1 MLTSSIVIIHF
12 LTNLITMTRKF
23 IALIVTA
30 CLNAAFVNNI
40 EVLTSSD
47 SDIYIY
53 GKVYT
58 DDDEVYEGQI
68 RWGKEEAFWFDHFN
82 SSKPE
87 NENLDYLS
95 KKELRSLNDGH
106 NVSEIKSLFNWD
118 VSWGNDHTHSFSC
131 EFGNIKAIEIGRRDR
146 IEVELKNGDK
156 LELEGGSNDIGTY
169 VQVTD
174 NNIGHIKV
182 DWDRIER
189 VEFMQAPAGYESHYG
204 APLYGTVEVESGEEF
219 TGYVQWDH
227 DERLANDELNGK
239 NRDGEIDL
247 EFGKIKSIERGIR
260 SANVT
265 TLSGRTLK
273 LKGTNDVND
282 GNRGIIVNIPGLGR
296 VDIPWDEF
304 EKVTF
309 SDPKMGVINYADY
322 DAARDIQG
330 SVKTE
335 DGETLSGR
343 IVYDLDEAY
352 QFEILNGK
360 KDDIEYFIPFQLIKS
375 IDPTSRRRTLV
386 TLKSGK
392 EIKLEDSVDVN
403 DDHDGILVFDSG
415 DEPKY
420 IPWYDIEKI
429 SF

>member
-1 MLTSSIVIIHF
+1 
-12 LTNLITMTRKF
+12 MTRKF
-23 IALIVTA
+23 IALLVTVII
-30 CLNAAFVNNI
+30 NTAFFEELDI
-40 EVLTSSD
+40 LPSSD

-58 DDDEVYEGQI
+58 DDDQEYEGQI

-95 KKELRSLNDGH
+95 K
-106 NVSEIKSLFNWD
+106 SEIRNLDDRYHEKSIKSLFNWD

-131 EFGNIKAIEIGRRDR
+131 EFGNIEAIDIGRKGR
-146 IEVELKNGDK
+146 IELTLKNGNK
-156 LELEGGSNDIGTY
+156 LKLKGGSNDIGTD

-174 NNIGHIKV
+174 SSIGHIKV

-189 VEFMQAPAGYESHYG
+189 VEFMNAPASFESYYG
-204 APLYGTVEVESGEEF
+204 QPLYGTVEAESGETF

-227 DERLANDELNGK
+227 DERLAQDELNGK

-247 EFGKIKSIERGIR
+247 EFGNIKNIERSVRGAI
-260 SANVT
+260 VT
-265 TLSGRTLK
+265 TLSGRSIK
-273 LKGTNDVND
+273 LRGTNDVND
-282 GNRGIIVNIPGLGR
+282 SNRGIIVNIPGQGR

-309 SDPKMGVINYADY
+309 TEPKMGIINYDDY
-322 DAARDIQG
+322 DAAKDITG

-335 DGETLSGR
+335 DGETINGK
-343 IVYDLDEAY
+343 IIYDLDETY

-375 IDPTSRRRTLV
+375 IDPSSRKRALI
-386 TLKSGK
+386 TLKSGMT
-392 EIKLEDSVDVN
+392 IKLEDSVDVN
-403 DDHDGILVFDSG
+403 DDHDGLLVFDNN
-415 DEPKY
+415 DEPTY
-420 IPWYDIEKI
+420 ITWDEVDRIT
-429 SF
+429 F

>member
-1 MLTSSIVIIHF
+1 MI
-12 LTNLITMTRKF
+12 
-23 IALIVTA
+23 TA

-40 EVLTSSD
+40 EILPTSD
-47 SDIYIY
+47 RDIYIY

-87 NENLDYLS
+87 NENLEYLS
-95 KKELRSLNDGH
+95 RK
-106 NVSEIKSLFNWD
+106 EIKSLDEDHYRSDIKSLFGWEVN
-118 VSWGNDHTHSFSC
+118 WGNDHTHSFSC
-131 EFGNIKAIEIGRRDR
+131 EFGNIKSLEIGRRGR
-146 IEVELKNGDK
+146 IELELKNGEK

-169 VQVTD
+169 VQVSD
-174 NNIGHIKV
+174 QSIGHIKV

-189 VEFMQAPAGYESHYG
+189 VEFMQAPIGYDSYYG
-204 APLYGTVEVESGEEF
+204 APLYGTVEVESGEQF

-247 EFGKIKSIERGIR
+247 EFGNIKSIARDSR
-260 SANVT
+260 SSIVT
-265 TLSGRTLK
+265 TNSGRSLN
-273 LKGTNDVND
+273 LRGTNDVNNE
-282 GNRGIIVNIPGLGR
+282 NRGVIVNIPGQGR

-304 EKVTF
+304 EIVTF
-309 SDPKMGVINYADY
+309 STPKMGIINYDDY
-322 DAARDIQG
+322 DASIEISG
-330 SVKTE
+330 TVETE
-335 DGETLSGR
+335 EGDKVDGR

-360 KDDIEYFIPFQLIKS
+360 KDGIEYHIPFQLIKS
-375 IDPTSRRRTLV
+375 IHPASRKKTV
-386 TLKSGK
+386 VKLKSGK

-403 DDHDGILVFDSG
+403 EDHDGLLVFGSD

-420 IPWYDIEKI
+420 IPWHEVESI